1 MTKRKHQSKT
11 QAPPKLPKKDN
22 GASISSMKKHR
33 DANKQN
39 VASHE
44 VNAAA
49 WSTMVMEVIKQMDKI
64 IQESI
69 SSSSLEKAE
78 AFHKLIPLV
87 QTIQNAHENGRKHAI
102 AGAAMLRSQAVLC
115 SNAEL
120 SKIRRDIANGDS
132 PQKNQLVRCLDSQFI
147 EAYTEIKCITKNP
160 PAAAAATTTATTECD
175 DELDANSVNISPPP
189 GWPKKQYSQYEV
201 CQIYEKIDATGDMK
215 KKKNAKKTLVKY
227 GKCSTAS
234 FYRIYAEF
242 KKGNL
247 SPKRLWHAYGRKS
260 KLSNTHDV
268 IKNLIEEERATY
280 GHNVSICT
288 VKKCVENAMKQEWLD
303 RGGTDESFTLPCP
316 RTLDHYCARIVSD
329 PDINLNQNVT
339 NKTQTRFA
347 AEKSDRSTIA
357 YAMAACASH
366 YWPGKPIKGLH
377 VFDEDKMSEGA
388 KMARE
393 LIKEQLQTNDLQHVL
408 PGLLTSTDATT
419 TFATVGQINGK
430 KQLYVTIKP
439 PSSDTDGNAASS
451 SHRSQCTTSRH
462 GDRHKRGLRIEL
474 NCTFN
479 ALGQVAP
486 LFCTVFGLSMDEMPN
501 DEIILLSIKGQ

>member
-1 MTKRKHQSKT
+1 
-11 QAPPKLPKKDN
+11 
-22 GASISSMKKHR
+22 
-33 DANKQN
+33 
-39 VASHE
+39 
-44 VNAAA
+44 
-49 WSTMVMEVIKQMDKI
+49 MDKI

-69 SSSSLEKAE
+69 SRSSLEKAE

-215 KKKNAKKTLVKY
+215 KKKIAIKTLVKY

-247 SPKRLWHAYGRKS
+247 SPKRLWHACGRKS

-303 RGGTDESFTLPCP
+303 RGRKMCESGVTRKNLTIPLPE
-316 RTLDHYCARIVSD
+316 TQ
-329 PDINLNQNVT
+329 INL
-339 NKTQTRFA
+339 
-347 AEKSDRSTIA
+347 
-357 YAMAACASH
+357 
-366 YWPGKPIKGLH
+366 
-377 VFDEDKMSEGA
+377 
-388 KMARE
+388 
-393 LIKEQLQTNDLQHVL
+393 
-408 PGLLTSTDATT
+408 
-419 TFATVGQINGK
+419 
-430 KQLYVTIKP
+430 
-439 PSSDTDGNAASS
+439 
-451 SHRSQCTTSRH
+451 
-462 GDRHKRGLRIEL
+462 
-474 NCTFN
+474 
-479 ALGQVAP
+479 
-486 LFCTVFGLSMDEMPN
+486 
-501 DEIILLSIKGQ
+501 